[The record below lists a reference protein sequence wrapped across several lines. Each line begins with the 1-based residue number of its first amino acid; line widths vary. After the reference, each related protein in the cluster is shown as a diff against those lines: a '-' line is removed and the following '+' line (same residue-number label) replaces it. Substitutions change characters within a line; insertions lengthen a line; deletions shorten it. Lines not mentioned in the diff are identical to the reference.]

1 MKLAIFGATGR
12 TGQRHRSSVAHR
24 DGGRSSSVD
33 FPFRLRQIR
42 SSAHV
47 VAGDVNDSEAV
58 RQTVAGADAVISV
71 LGHGRGH
78 DYKALRTGS
87 GHIVA
92 AMREAGVRRLVVLSI
107 TAVRDPED
115 RPRWADRLLET
126 VGRVL
131 AAGVYA
137 DHLGQA
143 ETVRGSRLEWT
154 IVRAPLLTEGPH
166 TGSYRVGHMGEGLN
180 ASRLACGRR
189 RVPPSADRRR
199 DIRRKSSPW
208 SAHSF
213 RPHSVRHGR
222 EVRGAGAAGA
232 PRVPFPLVISAGYT
246 PSRGPPRPLRHRL
259 HAHRR
264 PRRRRPCHRGRRPRR
279 VRRRGRARRL
289 HLPRAHRPRHHP

>member
-12 TGQRHRSSVAHR
+12 TGRPLLGQALAHHDEVTVLVR
-24 DGGRSSSVD
+24 DAV
-33 FPFRLRQIR
+33 RLPQSDPRL
-42 SSAHV
+42 HV
-47 VAGDVNDSEAV
+47 ITGDVNDSEAV

-143 ETVRGSRLEWT
+143 ETVRGSGLEWT

-180 ASRLACGRR
+180 ARVSRADVAEFLLQQTGDATYVGR
-189 RVPPSADRRR
+189 A
-199 DIRRKSSPW
+199 
-208 SAHSF
+208 
-213 RPHSVRHGR
+213 
-222 EVRGAGAAGA
+222 
-232 PRVPFPLVISAGYT
+232 PLVGT
-246 PSRGPPRPLRHRL
+246 
-259 HAHRR
+259 
-264 PRRRRPCHRGRRPRR
+264 
-279 VRRRGRARRL
+279 
-289 HLPRAHRPRHHP
+289 